1 MEDKSII
8 ALYFDRDD
16 TALNETDNKY
26 GKLIFGIAYKILGNT
41 LDSAECKNDTLFALW
56 NSIPPTRPKNLSAF
70 VSVLARR
77 KAIDRLRQGKSRG
90 SEEYALSLDELS
102 ELIPST
108 CGAPE
113 IEISE
118 KELAALISSL
128 LKKMPKAEANVF
140 IRRYWYFESIKE
152 IAERYGF
159 TESKVKMLLVRT
171 REKLGKLLKKEELI

>member
-8 ALYFDRDD
+8 ELYFARDD
-16 TALNETDNKY
+16 KALSVTDNTY

-77 KAIDRLRQGKSRG
+77 KAIDKLRQNNKQGTQ
-90 SEEYALSLDELS
+90 EYVLSLDELS
-102 ELIPST
+102 EIIPT
-108 CGAPE
+108 ENGVPGK
-113 IEISE
+113 EISE
-118 KELAALISSL
+118 KELAAIISSL
-128 LKKMPKAEANVF
+128 LKKIPKSQANVF

-159 TESKVKMLLVRT
+159 SESKVKMLLVRS
-171 REKLGKLLKKEELI
+171 RENLSKLLKKEELI